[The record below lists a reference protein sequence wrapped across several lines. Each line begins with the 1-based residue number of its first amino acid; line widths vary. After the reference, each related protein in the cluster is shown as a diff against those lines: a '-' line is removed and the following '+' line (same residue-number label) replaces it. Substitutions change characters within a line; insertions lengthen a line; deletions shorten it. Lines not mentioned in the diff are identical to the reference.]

1 MSLIVETTTVS
12 DSYLMKKMD
21 QGAGITSRILQAIKT
36 GTKLSEKD
44 IEEQIL
50 QIHKTRISPI
60 AEHVVSAFERGDI
73 VLVYSDTVRV
83 IQAVPFIVAGTA
95 GSMKAYVFVQSY
107 GNLRGTAT
115 SNRYGESLQYWYE
128 GSVCVNGGCVHNPAV
143 LQDSTVILKK
153 PGSNEALCVRI
164 HKHVFA
170 YPE

>member
-95 GSMKAYVFVQSY
+95 ELPVRYPSI
-107 GNLRGTAT
+107 RG
-115 SNRYGESLQYWYE
+115 R
-128 GSVCVNGGCVHNPAV
+128 CVHNPAV